1 MGISDTAK
9 QAARDK
15 DFAKLEDLWTEMVLD
30 ESIELA
36 SFFEVC
42 DELKKVRASEPALP
56 LLEMLADQHISNKT
70 YAKALE
76 VYKKMLYFSKQNTEL
91 RKCIIDLY
99 RKLFPESIHFNE
111 YLDISGLNNN
121 DPIFKAIAKL
131 DEFLKYDVGKYFYFE
146 RYGFGEVI
154 DTIPAKKEIIIDF
167 EKKKRH
173 FLPLIVAQGVLIPV
187 TKGRF
192 LHLKYK
198 DISTLKQMSQENPVQ
213 LIKIML
219 KDFSE
224 PLSASQIKQNLD
236 VVVEKKQLGKWWEK
250 VRKKLEKDEN
260 IKVSGRTAR
269 LYTYLESNQDKNVLE
284 IVTFKKADFSEK
296 YLLAE
301 EFSKKAPGVFEKI
314 LPELVKIANRIHD
327 RDPGVALDI
336 LMLCEDIGVKVNFT
350 FSKESLLKNKG
361 VENIILHLNSIKHQ
375 TNLLALIKQNEPD
388 SAKILQRLMLTS
400 DNSKFLEEVA
410 KHLKSESDILKEVY
424 YTIFSFS
431 KKYPTQYQWMLKR
444 IQAGRLPEYLN
455 PSFLPRLIDS
465 LDYVRGIK
473 GLVLKILT
481 LESFDKIIA
490 KANPDEAKRIL
501 EAVNTSRVLEDY
513 KQKDYARIIEYYHP
527 DLFVHEVDVIYTTE
541 QALKKKQDQ
550 LQQIMTVQIPENK
563 KEISRAREFGD
574 LSENFEYKIAREKQA
589 QLYEKV
595 RIIENELSK
604 AQIITPGAVDINKV
618 SIGTKVMLKN
628 LTDEKQTHYT
638 ILGPWDTDLEKNI
651 ISNEAP
657 VAQAL
662 LGHAPGEQITIN
674 KVQYEIVRIE
684 KGLN

>member
-1 MGISDTAK
+1 MKLLDTAK
-9 QAARDK
+9 RAALDK

-42 DELKKVRASEPALP
+42 DKLKKVHASKRALP

-70 YAKALE
+70 YTKALA

-91 RKCIIDLY
+91 RVCIIDLY
-99 RKLFPESIHFNE
+99 RKSFPESTHFNE
-111 YLDISGLNNN
+111 YLDISGLINN
-121 DPIFKAIAKL
+121 DPILKAIAKL

-173 FLPLIVAQGVLIPV
+173 FLSLIVAQGVLIPV
-187 TKGRF
+187 TEGSF
-192 LHLKYK
+192 LNLKYK

-213 LIKIML
+213 LIKMML

-224 PLSASQIKQNLD
+224 PLSASQIKQHLD
-236 VVVEKKQLGKWWEK
+236 GIADKKHLGKWWEK
-250 VRKKLEKDEN
+250 VRKTLEKDEN

-269 LYTYLESNQDKNVLE
+269 LYTYIESNQDKDALE
-284 IVTFKKADFSEK
+284 IAAFKKADLSEK

-301 EFSKKAPGVFEKI
+301 EFSNKAPGVFEKI
-314 LPELVKIANRIHD
+314 LPELVKIANRIHE

-336 LMLCEDIGVKVNFT
+336 LMLCEDIGVEVNFT
-350 FSKESLLKNKG
+350 FSKESLLKDRG
-361 VENIILHLNSIKHQ
+361 VVYIILHLNSIEHQ

-388 SAKILQRLMLTS
+388 SARILKNLMLTS
-400 DNSKFLEEVA
+400 DNSKFLEQVA
-410 KHLKSESDILKEVY
+410 KHLESAPNILKDVY

-431 KKYPTQYQWMLKR
+431 KKYPAQYQWMLKR

-455 PSFLPRLIDS
+455 PGFLPRLIDS
-465 LDYVRGIK
+465 LDYVKGIK
-473 GLVLKILT
+473 GLIWKILN

-501 EAVNTSRVLEDY
+501 EAVNSSRVLEDY
-513 KQKDYARIIEYYHP
+513 KQKDYARIIEYHHP
-527 DLFVHEVDVIYTTE
+527 NLFKRKIDIVYTTE
-541 QALKKKQDQ
+541 QALKKKQDE
-550 LQQIMTVQIPENK
+550 LQQIMSMQIPENK
-563 KEISRAREFGD
+563 KEIRRAREFGD
-574 LSENFEYKIAREKQA
+574 LSENFEYKAARQKQA
-589 QLYEKV
+589 QLYGKV
-595 RIIENELSK
+595 RIIESELSK
-604 AQIITPGAVDINKV
+604 AQIITPDAVDTSKV
-618 SIGTKVMLKN
+618 NIGTKVMLKN

-638 ILGPWDTDLEKNI
+638 ILGPWDTDLDKNI

-662 LGHAPGEQITIN
+662 LNHAPGEKITIN

-684 KGLN
+684 KAI

>member
-1 MGISDTAK
+1 MKLLDTAK
-9 QAARDK
+9 RAALDK
-15 DFAKLEDLWTEMVLD
+15 DFAKLEDLWTEMILD

-42 DELKKVRASEPALP
+42 DELKKVRASERALP

-91 RKCIIDLY
+91 RVRIIDLY
-99 RKLFPESIHFNE
+99 RKLFPASTHFNE
-111 YLDISGLNNN
+111 YLDISGLINN
-121 DPIFKAIAKL
+121 DPILKAIAKL

-154 DTIPAKKEIIIDF
+154 DTIPAKKEIIMDF

-173 FLPLIVAQGVLIPV
+173 YLSLVVARGILIPI
-187 TKGRF
+187 TEGSF
-192 LHLKYK
+192 LELKYK

-213 LIKIML
+213 LIKMML

-224 PLSASQIKQNLD
+224 PLSTSQIKQNLD

-260 IKVSGRTAR
+260 IRVSGRTAR
-269 LYTYLESNQDKNVLE
+269 LYTYTESNQDKDVLE
-284 IVTFKKADFSEK
+284 IVTFKKANLSEK

-301 EFSKKAPGVFEKI
+301 EFSNKAPGVFEKI
-314 LPELVKIANRIHD
+314 LPELVKIANRIHE
-327 RDPGVALDI
+327 RDPGLALDI
-336 LMLCEDIGVKVNFT
+336 LMLCEDIDVKVNFT
-350 FSKESLLKNKG
+350 FSKESLLENRG
-361 VENIILHLNSIKHQ
+361 VENIILHLNSIEHQ

-388 SAKILQRLMLTS
+388 SAKILKNLMLTS
-400 DNSKFLEEVA
+400 DNSKFLEEIA
-410 KHLKSESDILKEVY
+410 KHLESAPDILKDVY

-431 KKYPTQYQWMLKR
+431 KKYPAQYHWMLKR
-444 IQAGRLPEYLN
+444 IQAGKLPEYLN
-455 PSFLPRLIDS
+455 PGFLPRLIDS
-465 LDYVRGIK
+465 LDYVKGIK
-473 GLVLKILT
+473 GLVWKILS
-481 LESFDKIIA
+481 LERFDKIVA

-501 EAVNTSRVLEDY
+501 EAVNSSRVLEDY
-513 KQKDYARIIEYYHP
+513 KQKDYARIIEYHHP
-527 DLFVHEVDVIYTTE
+527 NLLKRKIDIIYATE
-541 QALKKKQDQ
+541 QALKNKQDE
-550 LQQIMTVQIPENK
+550 LQQLMSMQIPENR

-574 LSENFEYKIAREKQA
+574 LSENFEYKAARQKQT
-589 QLYEKV
+589 QLYGKA
-595 RIIENELSK
+595 RMIESELNK
-604 AQIITPGAVDINKV
+604 AQIITPDAVDISKV

-638 ILGPWDTDLEKNI
+638 ILGRWDTDLDKNI

-662 LGHAPGEQITIN
+662 LKHTPGEKITIN

-684 KGLN
+684 KAI